1 MEARTG
7 RTKQRYAPDGSR
19 LVCGVVAVSKDKQK
33 VLVIQSTRRK
43 DHWVLP
49 KGGFE
54 TDEASPEDA
63 ALREAWEE
71 AGITGRVTK
80 DLGEIPSITTDIID
94 TTASPTSP
102 ASGTNQ
108 TKTLNKCTFM
118 FFEVDVD
125 REETRWPEMHK
136 RMRKWLTFD
145 EATKCFETKPELLEA
160 VKRSSVL
167 R

>member
-1 MEARTG
+1 MKARTG

-33 VLVIQSTRRK
+33 ILVIESTRRK
-43 DHWVLP
+43 NHWVLP

-71 AGITGRVTK
+71 AGITGRITK
-80 DLGEIPSITTDIID
+80 DLGEIPSITT
-94 TTASPTSP
+94 PTPP
-102 ASGTNQ
+102 ASGTTSP
-108 TKTLNKCTFM
+108 TKTLNKSTFK

-125 REETRWPEMHK
+125 REEARWPEMHK

-145 EATKCFETKPELLEA
+145 EATKCFETRPELLEA